1 MLDLQCN
8 AILGRPSSTAH
19 IQDEPVLGG
28 AGEEKESHRMLA
40 LSANFDLCST
50 IEVISRALTRTDSAV
65 DESTVES
72 YLKTLQ
78 GWTRALPEQLRH
90 SIREESREG
99 APEWQ
104 HREQT
109 LGNVNVACSYYF
121 TVLLVTRPFLV
132 ATIVPKLQRIHG
144 QATSSGSRA
153 TSPPSTGLNTRTS
166 SPRRRANNGHKCQE
180 FAQTCVGAADI
191 LIQMCHDASIRGI
204 LLDNM
209 CILQ

>member
-19 IQDEPVLGG
+19 IQDEPVLRG
-28 AGEEKESHRMLA
+28 AGDEKESHRMLA
-40 LSANFDLCST
+40 LNANFDLCAT
-50 IEVISRALTRTDSAV
+50 IEVISRTLTRTDTAV
-65 DESTVES
+65 DESTVEG

-78 GWTRALPEQLRH
+78 RWTRALPEELRH
-90 SIREESREG
+90 SIQEESHEG
-99 APEWQ
+99 APEWK

-132 ATIVPKLQRIHG
+132 ATIIPKLQKIHN
-144 QATSSGSRA
+144 QTSSSASRA
-153 TSPPSTGLNTRTS
+153 TSPSTGLNTRPA
-166 SPRRRANNGHKCQE
+166 SPKRRANMGYRRQE
-180 FAQTCVGAADI
+180 FSQTCIGAADI
-191 LIQMCHDASIRGI
+191 LIQMCHDASTRGI

>member
-1 MLDLQCN
+1 
-8 AILGRPSSTAH
+8 
-19 IQDEPVLGG
+19 
-28 AGEEKESHRMLA
+28 MLA

-50 IEVISRALTRTDSAV
+50 IEVISRALTKTDSAI

-78 GWTRALPEQLRH
+78 SWTRALPEELRH
-90 SIREESREG
+90 SIQGESHEG
-99 APEWQ
+99 VPDWK

-132 ATIVPKLQRIHG
+132 AAIIPKLQRIHG
-144 QATSSGSRA
+144 QTVSSGSREA
-153 TSPPSTGLNTRTS
+153 SPPSTGLNTRS
-166 SPRRRANNGHKCQE
+166 GSPRSRANNGRKCQE
-180 FAQTCVGAADI
+180 FSQTCVGAADI
-191 LIQMCHDASIRGI
+191 LIQMCHDASTRGM